1 VSRRFQGDDDSD
13 DHQRVGNGAQQQS
26 QHDGVSDGD
35 NNNNNNN
42 HDDDDGD
49 GDGDD
54 GLVWDDNDRYC
65 YCRLKWDGVAPMLE
79 CDGCGEWFHFVCV
92 SIDPALHV
100 PKEFYCIACEDVHGD
115 GKRLRRLESSVFGK
129 HKSAL
134 ALPAYVEQVRP
145 LVAREPAFTS
155 DGRLARVIGRPL
167 PTVTAF
173 VDAEL
178 KSTARLATGAI
189 DRRQLLL
196 AVHRLDSHWLTRA
209 VLYLK
214 QHAPSAV
221 RLVDLERIELDFAH
235 LDEMTA
241 WKLAMHVG
249 LI

>member
-13 DHQRVGNGAQQQS
+13 DGGGHQREQHS
-26 QHDGVSDGD
+26 QHRVDGVNDGD
-35 NNNNNNN
+35 RYNSTNNNNN
-42 HDDDDGD
+42 DDDD
-49 GDGDD
+49 DD
-54 GLVWDDNDRYC
+54 DDDEQVWDDNDRYC

-134 ALPAYVEQVRP
+134 SLPAYVEQVRP

-173 VDAEL
+173 ADAEL
-178 KSTARLATGAI
+178 KSTARLTTGAI